1 MDCSNPLQPVAVAT
15 TTVDSPEAAQRL
27 AQAAVQA
34 RLAAC
39 VQVEAI
45 TSHYV
50 WQGQQA
56 VDALA
61 QWLHAAHPY
70 DVPQWLVRTEQ
81 AAPAY
86 AEWVAQQV
94 AVKK

>member
-1 MDCSNPLQPVAVAT
+1 MDCSNSLQPVAVAT

-50 WQGQQA
+50 WQGQ
-56 VDALA
+56 
-61 QWLHAAHPY
+61 
-70 DVPQWLVRTEQ
+70 
-81 AAPAY
+81 
-86 AEWVAQQV
+86 
-94 AVKK
+94 

>member
-39 VQVEAI
+39 VQVERSGPARLNN
-45 TSHYV
+45 S
-50 WQGQQA
+50 
-56 VDALA
+56 AL
-61 QWLHAAHPY
+61 L
-70 DVPQWLVRTEQ
+70 LSEII
-81 AAPAY
+81 
-86 AEWVAQQV
+86 
-94 AVKK
+94 